1 MGGLQIYAGVAE
13 SEILRSVFKN
23 PLGTNSFLA
32 NENVAF
38 LLTAS

>member
-1 MGGLQIYAGVAE
+1 MDGLQIYAGVTE
-13 SEILRSVFKN
+13 SGILPSVFNN
-23 PLGTNSFLA
+23 PLGINSFSA

>member
-1 MGGLQIYAGVAE
+1 MDGLQIYAGVAE
-13 SEILRSVFKN
+13 SGILPSVFNN
-23 PLGTNSFLA
+23 PLGINSFLA